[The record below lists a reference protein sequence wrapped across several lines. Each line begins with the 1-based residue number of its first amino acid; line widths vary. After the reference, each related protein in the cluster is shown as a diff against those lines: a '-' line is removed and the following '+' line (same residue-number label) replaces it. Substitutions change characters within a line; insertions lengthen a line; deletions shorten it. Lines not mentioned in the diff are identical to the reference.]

1 MLRRLNSF
9 VPARISAASFNSQS
23 PFIGPATLWFSGQA
37 ASQAEDHYVS
47 LTAQGGNHATQH

>member
-9 VPARISAASFNSQS
+9 VPACISAASFNSQS
-23 PFIGPATLWFSGQA
+23 SFIGPATLWFSGQA
-37 ASQAEDHYVS
+37 ARQAEDHYVG